1 MTMNLGQASLEL
13 SSPMSPPRP
22 IPIPQPPGRS
32 PPNNTPVHQ
41 PMTGSLFAQ
50 LQNDFLKFE
59 SLEEVVS
66 ASIAA
71 HKDRIDCSSADIAVE
86 EEAVKKRQKA
96 VSLFMKQ
103 CAGING
109 NDDE

>member
-1 MTMNLGQASLEL
+1 MQSFEEPTTHNRSRLLPQRPKAMNMTMNLGQASLEL

-22 IPIPQPPGRS
+22 IPIPQPLGRS

-50 LQNDFLKFE
+50 LQNDFLKFV

-71 HKDRIDCSSADIAVE
+71 HKDRIDCSSAG
-86 EEAVKKRQKA
+86 EAK
-96 VSLFMKQ
+96 S
-103 CAGING
+103 
-109 NDDE
+109 